1 MDRQAAHS
9 CINHTVAAFATA
21 VATAVAAAVA
31 TAVATAETVL
41 TVLVQQP
48 PGLQIAIVLEYM
60 DGGSLG
66 DILQKVSHWSCAPS
80 HNRQKLSKMIG
91 ITDVCMSKS

>member
-1 MDRQAAHS
+1 MSLRMDRQAAHS
-9 CINHTVAAFATA
+9 CINHRVAAFAT
-21 VATAVAAAVA
+21 AVA

-80 HNRQKLSKMIG
+80 T
-91 ITDVCMSKS
+91 TDKH

>member
-1 MDRQAAHS
+1 MLRDWWTLLELTMSLRMDRQAAHS

-21 VATAVAAAVA
+21 VATA
-31 TAVATAETVL
+31 ETFS
-41 TVLVQQP
+41 TFLVQQP

-80 HNRQKLSKMIG
+80 T
-91 ITDVCMSKS
+91 TDKS

>member
-1 MDRQAAHS
+1 MNLRMDRQAAHS

-21 VATAVAAAVA
+21 VATAVL
-31 TAVATAETVL
+31 TAETVL

-66 DILQKVSHWSCAPS
+66 DMLQKVSHWSCAPS
-80 HNRQKLSKMIG
+80 T
-91 ITDVCMSKS
+91 TDNS

>member
-1 MDRQAAHS
+1 MSLRMDRQAAHS

-21 VATAVAAAVA
+21 VAN
-31 TAVATAETVL
+31 AVATAETVL

-80 HNRQKLSKMIG
+80 T
-91 ITDVCMSKS
+91 TDKN

>member
-1 MDRQAAHS
+1 M
-9 CINHTVAAFATA
+9 VAAFATA
-21 VATAVAAAVA
+21 VATAVA
-31 TAVATAETVL
+31 TAETGL

-66 DILQKVSHWSCAPS
+66 DMLQKVSHWSCAPYT
-80 HNRQKLSKMIG
+80 
-91 ITDVCMSKS
+91 TDKS